1 MKVVL
6 LKDVKDLGKKDTLV
20 TVSDGYARNFLFPRG
35 LAAEA
40 SAGKLNE
47 LSDKKA
53 SMDNKK
59 ALELAA
65 ARELAD
71 KIAKVEVKITTKI
84 GENGKLFGSITNKE
98 IAEQLKAQHKID
110 VDRKKI
116 TMDAIKSAGT
126 FVVDIKIYTDVVGKL
141 NVKVV
146 GA

>member
-6 LKDVKDLGKKDTLV
+6 LKDVKDLGEKDTLV
-20 TVSDGYARNFLFPRG
+20 TVNDGYARNYLFPRE

-40 SAGKLNE
+40 SLGRLNE

-53 SMDNKK
+53 SKDNKK
-59 ALELAA
+59 TLELNNAKD
-65 ARELAD
+65 LAER
-71 KIAKVEVKITTKI
+71 IGKVEVLIKTKI

-98 IAEQLKAQHKID
+98 IGEKLKEQHGINID
-110 VDRKKI
+110 KKKI
-116 TMDAIKSAGT
+116 SMDTIKAAGN
-126 FVVDIKIYTDVVGKL
+126 FVVDVKIHPEVVGKL

>member
-40 SAGKLNE
+40 SAAKLNE

-59 ALELAA
+59 AQELASA
-65 ARELAD
+65 KELAD
-71 KIAKVEVKITTKI
+71 KISKVEVSLTAKL

-98 IAEQLKAQHKID
+98 ISEQLQKQHSITID
-110 VDRKKI
+110 KKKI
-116 TMDAIKSAGT
+116 VMDAIKSAGT
-126 FVVDIKIYTDVVGKL
+126 FTVDIKIHTDVVGKL
-141 NVKVV
+141 TVKIV

>member
-6 LKDVKDLGKKDTLV
+6 LKDVKDLGAKDTLV

-40 SAGKLNE
+40 STGRLNE
-47 LSDKKA
+47 LNDKKA
-53 SMDNKK
+53 SKDNQK
-59 ALELAA
+59 ALMLSSAKELA
-65 ARELAD
+65 E
-71 KIAKVEVKITTKI
+71 KIAKVEVVIKTKI

-98 IAEQLKAQHKID
+98 IGEQLMAQHGINI
-110 VDRKKI
+110 DRKKI
-116 TMDAIKSAGT
+116 SMDTIKSAGN
-126 FVVDIKIYTDVVGKL
+126 FIVDVKIHTEVVGKL

>member
-6 LKDVKDLGKKDTLV
+6 LKDVKDLGKKDTMV
-20 TVSDGYARNFLFPRG
+20 TVSDGYARNFLFPRQ

-40 SAGKLNE
+40 SAAKLNE

-59 ALELAA
+59 AQELAA
-65 ARELAD
+65 AKELAE
-71 KIAKVEVKITTKI
+71 KIGKVEVLITTKI

-98 IAEQLKAQHKID
+98 IAEQLKAQHGIN

-116 TMDAIKSAGT
+116 TMEAIKSAGS
-126 FVVDIKIYTDVVGKL
+126 FVVDIKIHTEVVGKL

>member
-6 LKDVKDLGKKDTLV
+6 LKDVKDLGEKDTLV
-20 TVSDGYARNFLFPRG
+20 TVNDGYARNYLFPRE

-40 SAGKLNE
+40 SPGRLNE

-53 SMDNKK
+53 SKDNKK
-59 ALELAA
+59 TLELNNAKD
-65 ARELAD
+65 LAER
-71 KIAKVEVKITTKI
+71 IGKVEVLIKTKI

-98 IAEQLKAQHKID
+98 IGEKLKEQHGINID
-110 VDRKKI
+110 KKKI
-116 TMDAIKSAGT
+116 SMDTIKAAGN
-126 FVVDIKIYTDVVGKL
+126 FVVDVKIHPEVVGKL